1 MKVGMLGGTFD
12 PVHIGHL
19 IIAEEV
25 REKLGLEAVI
35 FLPAGQ
41 PWIKADRTIASGEHR
56 LQMLKLA
63 LGSNPFFKLSSLELE
78 RKGSTYSVDT
88 ISILRA
94 ELGPGVQLY
103 FIVGFDALR
112 QLPQWKE
119 PASLIQM
126 CQMVGVKRPGCSE
139 LDLPALE
146 AVVPGISHRLT
157 LLDVPQIGISSS
169 EIRERVARGLSI
181 RYLVPEAVEEYI
193 RNYGLYREIRKTKGG
208 R

>member
-25 REKLGLEAVI
+25 REKLGLEAVV

-63 LGSNPFFKLSSLELE
+63 LGSNPFFKLSTLELE

-88 ISILRA
+88 ISILRE

-103 FIVGFDALR
+103 FIVGYDALR
-112 QLPQWKE
+112 QLPQWKD
-119 PASLIQM
+119 PTGLIQM

-157 LLDVPQIGISSS
+157 LLDVPQIGIGSS

-193 RNYGLYREIRKTKGG
+193 RNYGLYREVRKTKGG

>member
-25 REKLGLEAVI
+25 REKLGLEAVV

-63 LGSNPFFKLSSLELE
+63 LGSNPFFKLSTLELE

-88 ISILRA
+88 ISILRE

-103 FIVGFDALR
+103 FIVGYDALR
-112 QLPQWKE
+112 QLPQWKD
-119 PASLIQM
+119 PTGLIQM
-126 CQMVGVKRPGCSE
+126 CLRSGSV
-139 LDLPALE
+139 
-146 AVVPGISHRLT
+146 
-157 LLDVPQIGISSS
+157 LL
-169 EIRERVARGLSI
+169 
-181 RYLVPEAVEEYI
+181 
-193 RNYGLYREIRKTKGG
+193 K
-208 R
+208 